1 MCSSSSIDD
10 NQINLAKMCSNM
22 HVVDNRN
29 TICKAFG
36 RLDNLIK

>member
-22 HVVDNRN
+22 HVVVDRDM
-29 TICKAFG
+29 ICKAFG
-36 RLDNLIK
+36 RLDYLIK

>member
-22 HVVDNRN
+22 HVVVDRD
-29 TICKAFG
+29 TDMQGIWKT
-36 RLDNLIK
+36 RLPD